1 MKNKTKFLRTL
12 VSLVLL
18 MIAVFSFV
26 NVSYS
31 YFTSTTS
38 NEGGI
43 SMWDLNVSFRY
54 QQEEELA
61 ANIKKESSITL
72 ISATNVIERGV
83 PFNLKIRDEDKEEY
97 INIQSLS
104 IINNDVSCDCYVR
117 FWIEAYRVV
126 EDVPDTSF
134 DYGKYFF
141 LTIPERLPQAN
152 NITRATSQP
161 YCYYVEKAIKAGEVV
176 SLSENK
182 DTLKAELTLM
192 DISSTD
198 AVPIDLLGEKIEIRI
213 SFEAVQA
220 ANKAYLSAFK
230 VTQEDAKGYYS
241 KWT

>member
-54 QQEEELA
+54 TADGTTPQILA
-61 ANIKKESSITL
+61 KDKSITL
-72 ISATNVIERGV
+72 TSATNVIERGV
-83 PFNLKIRDEDKEEY
+83 PFNLKIWDDSEEEY
-97 INIQSLS
+97 FDIQKLS
-104 IINNDVSCDCYVR
+104 IISNEVSCSCYVR

-126 EDVPDTSF
+126 EDVPDTSV
-134 DYGKYFF
+134 DYGKFFF
-141 LTIPERLPQAN
+141 LTRPFTVGSDN
-152 NITRATSQP
+152 NFTRAESEP
-161 YCYYVEKAIKAGEVV
+161 YCYYIEKALNPGDNFILGE
-176 SLSENK
+176 K
-182 DTLKAELTLM
+182 GTDDMAELTLK